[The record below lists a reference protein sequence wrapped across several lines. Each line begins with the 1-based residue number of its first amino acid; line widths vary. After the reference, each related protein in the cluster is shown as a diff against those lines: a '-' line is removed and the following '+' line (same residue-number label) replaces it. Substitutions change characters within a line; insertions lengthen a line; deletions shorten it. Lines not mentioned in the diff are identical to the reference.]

1 MGPKTPGRKEKLAAK
16 AAQLE
21 AKKREEEE
29 KEEQE
34 RLEQEKLLQLERE
47 RQAKRKKEETEIMEK
62 LTRDEVLQDTCDYFQ
77 NLRETNFE
85 HLLQI
90 REYQEWERYVACD
103 RLPYPNDVPSM
114 NTYLYLWHKTKETGR
129 MEFVFEKNEA
139 MLALLNTLQDYID
152 EPLDAS
158 ERKLNNWKEVREN
171 YREELRNKLDLACF
185 HLIRDVEARFNRI
198 NYWESEFEK
207 SSENI
212 SLWMWV
218 WMVRSVTPS
227 SRSNPSK
234 NFGTVTAKLPSSFAN
249 SPLILRILHT
259 TFDHYSDRCIT
270 WEEPRNPIDHDLY
283 DETTMWHSIKVDIIS
298 DKFESLQQAEEV
310 PCWFEV
316 PEEDLHLKTGSQE
329 LCESTALNG
338 QETERSFEES
348 ESLTDIK
355 DGKISNEISKRHKRE
370 LLEYIV
376 DNREKIKEGSFQ
388 IAQESPEEKPKASR
402 NLQVYVGTLPVPEK
416 PEVYRITSE
425 GEVDVV
431 RTDGGLQIEPEEEEL
446 EIENEFEEWVSLS
459 DPMEIQDEMEIFDI
473 LYYGGKLS
481 NENNE
486 GGKRLKTLPEMLRE
500 VSPKTGGLSYLNL
513 SAEVKK
519 SLSEILGISIPNEKK
534 KTAAEYDDEK
544 EKGFKSLNQHLQEA
558 KARYMDAYK
567 NELKVQIRENELNL
581 RKFAILGGVYNI
593 DLIKQVPQ
601 PHKHKDGTIVQINYG
616 DYNISKEEFYFK
628 YVPPMITEEEE
639 NDDED
644 AKAPVDDDI
653 DKLIYVDIQVSETV
667 LWFETPAPYL
677 WDADNKAWSSEN
689 IYDVRFNEEKQ
700 MLSFRIGKTS
710 PIGIASFKYYN
721 LPYQTWEIRPAA
733 DWKDT
738 KSIIFSLTASA
749 VIVEYTIQADK
760 VSLNSIQN
768 ATGAALDGILGIPFT
783 PNQLIRIMRKAGLD
797 LFPGWDAFLYV
808 EGNSAKKKVLE
819 EHVYMSMAMMASS
832 YQFTWSRWNMPA
844 GPDRIIFQAREY
856 LKPKEQGSYKML
868 LNTTDRAVLVGCT
881 EVSPSFSDNPA
892 SDIGFQTDLF
902 NLLQSTASEKAK
914 KRAKKANLDVAF
926 TLYYML
932 LQTKMFS
939 FS

>member
-47 RQAKRKKEETEIMEK
+47 RQAKRKKEETEFMEK
-62 LTRDEVLQDTCDYFQ
+62 LTRDEILQDTCDYFQ
-77 NLRETNFE
+77 NLREKNFE
-85 HLLQI
+85 HLLEM
-90 REYQEWERYVACD
+90 REQQEWERYIACD

-114 NTYLYLWHKTKETGR
+114 NTYLYLWHETEETGR
-129 MEFVFEKNEA
+129 MEYVFEKNEA

-185 HLIRDVEARFNRI
+185 HLIREVEERFNRI

-207 SSENI
+207 RSENI
-212 SLWMWV
+212 SLWMWI
-218 WMVRSVTPS
+218 WMVRSVTS
-227 SRSNPSK
+227 ASRTNPTK
-234 NFGTVTAKLPSSFAN
+234 NFGTVTVRLPMSFAN
-249 SPLILRILHT
+249 SQLLLRILHT
-259 TFDHYSDRCIT
+259 TYDNYSDRCST
-270 WEEPRNPIDHDLY
+270 WEEPKNPIDHDLY
-283 DETTMWHSIKVDIIS
+283 DETTMWHAIKVDIIS
-298 DKFESLQQAEEV
+298 ENFESLQQAEQV
-310 PCWFEV
+310 PCWFEI
-316 PEEDLHLKTGSQE
+316 PEEDLHFETGSQD
-329 LCESTALNG
+329 LCESVAVSGHDTD
-338 QETERSFEES
+338 RSIEKS
-348 ESLTDIK
+348 ESVTTKEDA
-355 DGKISNEISKRHKRE
+355 ISNRISEKHKRE
-370 LLEYIV
+370 LLERIV
-376 DNREKIKEGSFQ
+376 DNREKIKEGLFQ
-388 IAQESPEEKPKASR
+388 TLSESPTEKPNPS
-402 NLQVYVGTLPVPEK
+402 NGLQVYVGTLPVPER

-425 GEVDVV
+425 GEVDVL

-446 EIENEFEEWVSLS
+446 NIETEFEDWVSLS
-459 DPMEIQDEMEIFDI
+459 DPMELQDEMEIFDI

-481 NENNE
+481 NKKNE
-486 GGKRLKTLPEMLRE
+486 DEKRLKSLPEMLRE
-500 VSPKTGGLSYLNL
+500 VSPKTGGLAYLNL
-513 SAEVKK
+513 SPDVKK
-519 SLSEILGISIPNEKK
+519 MLSEILGITIPSEKR
-534 KTAAEYDDEK
+534 KTAAECDQEEEQY
-544 EKGFKSLNQHLQEA
+544 FKSLSQHLEEA
-558 KARYMDAYK
+558 KARYIDAYK
-567 NELKVQIRENELNL
+567 NELKVAVRENELNL
-581 RKFAILGGVYNI
+581 RKFAILGGIYHI

-616 DYNISKEEFYFK
+616 DYNITKEEYFFK

-653 DKLIYVDIQVSETV
+653 DKLIHVEIQVPETV

-677 WDADNKAWSSEN
+677 WDADNKLWSSDN

-710 PIGIASFKYYN
+710 PIGISSFKFYN

-733 DWKDT
+733 DWKDS

-749 VIVEYTIQADK
+749 VIVEYTIQADT

-768 ATGAALDGILGIPFT
+768 ATGAALDGILGIPFP

-819 EHVYMSMAMMASS
+819 EHVYFSMAMMASS

-868 LNTTDRAVLVGCT
+868 LNTTDRAVLVSCT

-902 NLLQSTASEKAK
+902 NLLQTTASEKAK
-914 KRAKKANLDVAF
+914 KRAKKASLDVAF

-932 LQTKMFS
+932 LQTKLFS